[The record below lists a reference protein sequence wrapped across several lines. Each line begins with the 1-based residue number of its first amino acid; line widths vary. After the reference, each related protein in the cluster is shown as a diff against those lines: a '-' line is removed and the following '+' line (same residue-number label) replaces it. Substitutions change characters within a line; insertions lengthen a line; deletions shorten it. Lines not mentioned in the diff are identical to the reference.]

1 MPLYKYKCTNCNRV
15 FETRQT
21 VAEGKKMLEEGF
33 CLKCGAELERPF
45 SLNVPVIQ
53 MRGYSPAHP
62 RFFRGQR
69 KQKGR
74 ELKKKED

>member
-1 MPLYKYKCTNCNRV
+1 
-15 FETRQT
+15 
-21 VAEGKKMLEEGF
+21 
-33 CLKCGAELERPF
+33 
-45 SLNVPVIQ
+45 